1 MPRKD
6 SREFTR
12 DTDDIETE
20 TKDIQI
26 LRSQNATS
34 NELTR
39 LFNGAK
45 DYAANAK
52 SESTRRAYRADWA
65 RFTNWSEDCDVAPLP
80 AEPGVVASYVVHLA
94 ELGRKPSSIDRA
106 LVAISQAHKM
116 AGHDSPTAA
125 AAVRETLKGYKRQ
138 VGTAQEQKT
147 PVEIEHLRRM
157 LEVLPDSLIGARD
170 RALLL
175 IGFAGGFRRSEIIG
189 LDVADVEFVSK
200 GAIVTLRRS
209 KTDQEGEGRRVGI
222 PFGKRYETCP
232 VRALREWIDRA
243 EFADGPLFRAV
254 DKHGNL
260 AAGRLSDRTVARV
273 VKRTALRA
281 GYDSSR
287 FSGHSLRA
295 GLATSA
301 AQAGKPERVI
311 MATTGHRTEKMV
323 RRYIRQGSLF
333 ANCASEGLL

>member
-1 MPRKD
+1 MPND
-6 SREFTR
+6 
-12 DTDDIETE
+12 DTVT
-20 TKDIQI
+20 TIQ
-26 LRSQNATS
+26 SSVAHNAHLV
-34 NELTR
+34 ELAR

-65 RFTNWSEDCDVAPLP
+65 RFTEWCEVCKVAPLP
-80 AEPGVVASYVVHLA
+80 AEPGVIASYVVHLA

-116 AGHDSPTAA
+116 ARHDSPTAT

-157 LEVLPDSLIGARD
+157 LEVLPDSMIGARD
-170 RALLL
+170 GALLL
-175 IGFAGGFRRSEIIG
+175 IGFAGGFRRSEIVG

-200 GAIVTLRRS
+200 GAVVTLRRS

-222 PFGKRYETCP
+222 PFGRRQETCP
-232 VRALREWIDRA
+232 VRALREWLDRA
-243 EFADGPLFRAV
+243 ELADGPLFRAV

-260 AAGRLSDRTVARV
+260 ATGRLSGRTVARV
-273 VKRTALRA
+273 VKRTALLA
-281 GYDSSR
+281 GYDASR

-301 AQAGKPERVI
+301 AQSGKPERVI
-311 MATTGHRTEKMV
+311 MATTGHRSEKMV
-323 RRYIRQGSLF
+323 RKYIREGSLF